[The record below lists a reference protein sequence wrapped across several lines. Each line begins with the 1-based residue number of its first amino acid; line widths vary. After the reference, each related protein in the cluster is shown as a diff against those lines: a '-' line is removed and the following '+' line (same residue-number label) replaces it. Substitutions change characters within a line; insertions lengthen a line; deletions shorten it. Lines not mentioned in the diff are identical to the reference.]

1 MEKNQLPPF
10 IVINVYHSMTLR
22 NADPD
27 LNENGDGS
35 TDLGHKIAL
44 LGGLSY
50 PYSLLSLYED
60 RNVIV

>member
-1 MEKNQLPPF
+1 
-10 IVINVYHSMTLR
+10 MTLR

-35 TDLGHKIAL
+35 TDLAHKIAL
-44 LGGLSY
+44 FGGLLY

-60 RNVIV
+60 RNVIVYFH